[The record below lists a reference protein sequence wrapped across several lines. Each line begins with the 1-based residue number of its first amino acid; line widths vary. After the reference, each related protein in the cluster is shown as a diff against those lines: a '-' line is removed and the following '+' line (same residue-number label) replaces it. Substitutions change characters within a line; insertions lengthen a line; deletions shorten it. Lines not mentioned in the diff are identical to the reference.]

1 MNCDLCE
8 HRNPNGGVLCEP
20 CAGMIQR
27 LVAIERRLKADEG
40 CEATRLA
47 AVTSTAAST
56 RG

>member
-1 MNCDLCE
+1 MKCDLCE
-8 HRNPNGGVLCEP
+8 HRNMNGGVLCEP

-27 LVAIERRLKADEG
+27 LVAIERRMKAEEG

-47 AVTSTAAST
+47 ALTQTAGAT